1 MRLSRRSRRL
11 RRWVCLPSRQQ
22 RWRKRPHQCED
33 AEIDVQDDVEE
44 QEMPFWVDCS
54 PDVSLIPLPIHAP
67 APAQAIDGEAPKPS
81 ADVVQD
87 SRAEDASQPQTNAA
101 KEGVS
106 ESSRLVFQV
115 VPSTRSA
122 EDLAPPSVHEDRAE
136 VLQLQ
141 QDSTFDSLELYY
153 RESKSRPAEMRRR
166 DVKASF
172 ALNRYYVHGEVCG
185 SKPEM
190 KAQAQQRKSLMS
202 DDGYLTKEG
211 AKRFCMVCCSSGHR
225 AYECPET
232 RCFICWE
239 TGHNTKNCPSK
250 IKCKWCNRKGH
261 DEEVCPI
268 RQLRAAEKKGE
279 WTEVRCLVCG
289 ATGHLACDGTG
300 KWWGGSRW
308 EEAEDVSDGEDGAN
322 GEEQVDQ
329 TSNNESGTKKA
340 LKMARLLG
348 RPQPGASA
356 SGSETRNHTEGHPTA
371 KTSSRW
377 NYQDRGSWDSGW
389 QNWGQQGNG
398 WHQSRRE
405 NGRDWK
411 ARPALQKKLDRHSG
425 HNGGGSRAGPRHRQ
439 NRETAPAMRI
449 RDKPSA
455 RAEKRA
461 RQRRRR

>member
-11 RRWVCLPSRQQ
+11 RCWVCVPSRRLARQQ
-22 RWRKRPHQCED
+22 RWKKRPHQCED
-33 AEIDVQDDVEE
+33 VETDDGDQE

-54 PDVSLIPLPIHAP
+54 PDSLIPLPISAP
-67 APAQAIDGEAPKPS
+67 APVQAIDGEAPKPS
-81 ADVVQD
+81 AALVQD
-87 SRAEDASQPQTNAA
+87 SNAEDASQPQATTA
-101 KEGVS
+101 KEGRA

-122 EDLAPPSVHEDRAE
+122 EDVATPSALDVRAE
-136 VLQLQ
+136 VLQQ
-141 QDSTFDSLELYY
+141 DDSTFDSLELYY
-153 RESKSRPAEMRRR
+153 RESTSRPAEMRRR

-185 SKPEM
+185 SQPE
-190 KAQAQQRKSLMS
+190 KAQAQQRKSMMS

-268 RQLRAAEKKGE
+268 RQLRAAEKKRE
-279 WTEVRCLVCG
+279 WSEVRCLVCG
-289 ATGHLACDGTG
+289 ATGHLACDGSG

-356 SGSETRNHTEGHPTA
+356 TSSENRIHKEGQPTT

-377 NYQDRGSWDSGW
+377 DYQDRGGWGYGW

-398 WHQSRRE
+398 WHQSGRE

-411 ARPALQKKLDRHSG
+411 ARPAPQKKLDRHRG
-425 HNGGGSRAGPRHRQ
+425 HNGAAARAGPRHKQ

-461 RQRRRR
+461 RQ